1 MEIVKNIALVLHFLG
16 FAAILAGFL
25 SQTRAT
31 EKKIDAGVLHG
42 SWTQLVTGVVLVG
55 VNEGLDVDV
64 DHMKMGV
71 KLLVLV
77 AIVALAL
84 WGRRKPSVP
93 TGVWGAIGGLTVLN
107 VIIAVF
113 W

>member
-1 MEIVKNIALVLHFLG
+1 MEILRNVVLVLHFLG

-42 SWTQLVTGVVLVG
+42 AWTQLVTGVVLTGIAGADANHTKV
-55 VNEGLDVDV
+55 
-64 DHMKMGV
+64 GV
-71 KLLVLV
+71 KLAVLV
-77 AIVALAL
+77 AIVVLAL
-84 WGRRKPSVP
+84 WGRRRPAVP
-93 TGVWGAIGGLTVLN
+93 TGAWAAIGALTVLN
-107 VIIAVF
+107 VVVAVF

>member
-1 MEIVKNIALVLHFLG
+1 MEIVKNVALVLHLLG

-31 EKKIDAGVLHG
+31 EKKVDAGVLHG
-42 SWTQLVTGVVLVG
+42 AWTQLVTGVALVG
-55 VNEGLDVDV
+55 INEALDVDV
-64 DHMKMGV
+64 DNVKIGV

-77 AIVALAL
+77 AIVVLAL
-84 WGRRKPSVP
+84 WGRRRPAVP
-93 TGVWGAIGGLTVLN
+93 TGAWAAIGALTVLN
-107 VIIAVF
+107 VVIAVF